1 MNMNQ
6 PFKYVFNEVKFYE
19 YTIRMTVINNTKMY
33 AVTDLLKQYNKI
45 NNTDKRINN
54 WLKRDDTREL
64 LQFCRDKT
72 HVSCD
77 ACENNEDDFIDI
89 PEVIIKIDK
98 FYNNL
103 KAYLVNGAIL
113 HDILMWVDKV
123 FAYKVYNFLDNMR
136 EINNDRFTE
145 ILNTNQDNQKQI
157 ELLQEQVKRLQNRYI
172 VNDDSQQW
180 TYVLKIVKGNDGF
193 YHIKSNYS
201 KRKYIDNK
209 DIMNTVYYVRNLP
222 NGCTFRYFIY
232 EHLLPIIDKYNG
244 KIVDRTHFI
253 IEEDLY
259 DENDTHLDY
268 LIRNAIEQTINEL
281 CWKI

>member
-1 MNMNQ
+1 MNQ
-6 PFKYVFNEVKFYE
+6 PFKYEFNEVKFYE
-19 YTIRMTVINNTKMY
+19 YTIRMTIIDNTEMY
-33 AVTDLLKQYNKI
+33 LVSDLLKQYNKI
-45 NNTDKRINN
+45 NHSDKRIND
-54 WLKRDDTREL
+54 WIRRKDTSEL
-64 LQFCRDKT
+64 LQFCRDNK
-72 HVSCD
+72 SC
-77 ACENNEDDFIDI
+77 AEIHAHENNEDNFIDI
-89 PEVIIKIDK
+89 PGVIIRIDK
-98 FYNNL
+98 FYNNNTNI
-103 KAYLVNGAIL
+103 KAYIVNGAIL

-123 FAYKVYNFLDNMR
+123 FAYKVCNFLDEKRKNDNNYLNK
-136 EINNDRFTE
+136 EI
-145 ILNTNQDNQKQI
+145 
-157 ELLQEQVKRLQNRYI
+157 KRLQNRYI
-172 VNDDSQQW
+172 VNDDTQQW

-259 DENDTHLDY
+259 DENDKHLDY
-268 LIRNAIEQTINEL
+268 LIRNAIDQTINEL